1 MTLLC
6 LLVRYFQGFAI
17 VFCSQSSNWKK
28 TFQELLASDIN
39 LCLNVFC
46 RTIFKRSCQYSS
58 SFIAQPFG
66 PRAFSVLFALF
77 PVIEWENRLLVWV
90 WDRFHFD
97 LSSIDVCVEKIARL
111 KQLKLILGLSGRNVM
126 GMSGASMSSAA
137 STFPIIKETA
147 SFASDMS

>member
-1 MTLLC
+1 MTYQNNKAF
-6 LLVRYFQGFAI
+6 LV
-17 VFCSQSSNWKK
+17 
-28 TFQELLASDIN
+28 LLAS
-39 LCLNVFC
+39 
-46 RTIFKRSCQYSS
+46 
-58 SFIAQPFG
+58 
-66 PRAFSVLFALF
+66 F
-77 PVIEWENRLLVWV
+77 PAKEWENRLLVWV

-126 GMSGASMSSAA
+126 GMSGATMSSAA